1 MTHRMKTLR
10 ERELATGDIVE
21 FQIMSCITSTSQ
33 KFRIQHCT
41 GYIELSFDEIR
52 QFFIK
57 KDCSDIFC
65 CTIKV
70 DCKTYQI
77 FKLSFDDFK
86 ELVEGK
92 RFRVYI
98 NSDVYTFRDLMYT
111 KSLELFKYMVID
123 LSLKCD
129 VTESPEMIK
138 CTCFQFEEIVM
149 TSLSH
154 Q

>member
-1 MTHRMKTLR
+1 MKTLR

-21 FQIMSCITSTSQ
+21 FQIMSSITTTSQ
-33 KFRIQHCT
+33 RLRIQHCT

-57 KDCSDIFC
+57 KGCSDIFC

-70 DCKTYQI
+70 DNQTFQI
-77 FKLSFDDFK
+77 FKLSFNDFK
-86 ELVEGK
+86 GLVSGK
-92 RFRVYI
+92 WFRIYI
-98 NSDVYTFRDLMYT
+98 NSDMYTFRDLMYT

-123 LSLKCD
+123 LSLKGD

-149 TSLSH
+149 ANLST